1 MCSLFSVADA
11 FHGIKVSVYYIYIIS
26 ATVDTIINWE
36 LLPSPPSLSMASAF
50 FFFFKHLKSELQ
62 EVVNQVNVFW
72 KEKKELGKY

>member
-26 ATVDTIINWE
+26 AAVDIIINWE
-36 LLPSPPSLSMASAF
+36 LLLSPPSLIMACA

-62 EVVNQVNVFW
+62 VNQVNVFW